1 MRKKCLM
8 KNESKQRLN
17 YFIKT
22 YLKNVG
28 NSSAEHTIFLDTLP
42 LPILNE
48 NETLLCEGALT
59 EK

>member
-1 MRKKCLM
+1 M

-28 NSSAEHTIFLDTLP
+28 NSSAEHTIFFDTLL